1 MVVTMDGGGARH
13 QVEARKAAGL
23 MTAKKG
29 PSQGVSRAKA
39 EKLYPR
45 TPPSSEAPGPRDPR
59 PLRRLLAVSSFPR
72 K

>member
-23 MTAKKG
+23 MTVKKG

-45 TPPSSEAPGPRDPR
+45 TPPDPQKPPAPGIPAPC
-59 PLRRLLAVSSFPR
+59 AGF
-72 K
+72 